1 MLKYLPAS
9 LGSKIPRNFKS
20 EGGKRFLALD
30 NSLAKCYKIS
40 NNFGKEGVCSNILLL
55 QDRNGK
61 FSFIF

>member
-1 MLKYLPAS
+1 MTKYLPSS

-30 NSLAKCYKIS
+30 NALEQCYIIS
-40 NNFGKEGVCSNILLL
+40 NNFGEERVCSNILLL

-61 FSFIF
+61 FLFIF